1 MSRKL
6 WRCRPRA
13 LKSFRVSSRRI
24 GLRSIVAALVL
35 SIVAPLGVL
44 SALSIQRAWR
54 RQLANV
60 HRQNVATVRAVSV
73 AIDTEVETT
82 TAALDVLGALHAL
95 DLPDVSAFDSL
106 ARRLILRQPDWAA
119 LLLADLRGHVMAVAP
134 EGDVD
139 EAASFATGWAQAV
152 GATKKPVVSKLFE
165 MPGVPGHFVM
175 IAVPIVRDGK
185 VTLALGARVRADSF
199 GAVLRQQQVPPNGA
213 VALVDANNRFVA
225 RTKLEESYVGTSV
238 PQAFIEIVSR
248 TPED

>member
-60 HRQNVATVRAVSV
+60 DRQNVATVRAISV
-73 AIDTEVETT
+73 AIDQEIENT

-95 DLPDVSAFDSL
+95 DAPDLAAFDSL
-106 ARRLILRQPDWAA
+106 ANRLIVRRPDWSSII
-119 LLLADLRGHVMAVAP
+119 LSDPTGRLLAVTPQPNSTVQIAGLP
-134 EGDVD
+134 
-139 EAASFATGWAQAV
+139 TGW
-152 GATKKPVVSKLFE
+152 
-165 MPGVPGHFVM
+165 
-175 IAVPIVRDGK
+175 
-185 VTLALGARVRADSF
+185 
-199 GAVLRQQQVPPNGA
+199 
-213 VALVDANNRFVA
+213 
-225 RTKLEESYVGTSV
+225 
-238 PQAFIEIVSR
+238 
-248 TPED
+248 